1 MAIELVLLILPV
13 LQPENN
19 FNEKTKMKI
28 LKNALLISIPLLFS
42 VQSFAAEKSLAE
54 KTDSKTYHVK
64 CYTPS
69 GFNVFESDVLEFNV
83 PVASFISVVTLEGKT
98 VRLTNAI
105 CKIEE
110 K

>member
-1 MAIELVLLILPV
+1 
-13 LQPENN
+13 
-19 FNEKTKMKI
+19 MKI
-28 LKNALLISIPLLFS
+28 LKTALFMSFSLLFS
-42 VQSFAAEKSLAE
+42 IQLFAAEKILVE

-69 GFNVFESDVLEFNV
+69 GFNVFESDVQDFNV
-83 PVASFISVVTLEGKT
+83 PVASFISVVTVEGKI
-98 VRLTNAI
+98 VRLSNAI